1 MPGYVKKALLQFQHI
16 KEGGKKQHSPS
27 PYTVPVYGKKCQMTD
42 IDLTAAMTKN
52 DKSQLQKTTGKFL
65 YYGRAV
71 DDTMLHALNCLATR
85 INDGTART
93 KAALKHFL
101 DYCHDNPD
109 AVKLY
114 VASDM
119 ILFIDSDALY
129 LVEPMAR
136 SRAGGFFYLG
146 NKDGSIINGSIL
158 ILAKVIKFVMSSA
171 AEAEI
176 AALFLNAKLAIPL
189 RQALIDMGFP
199 QPKTKIKTDNSTA
212 EGIVNDKIKQN
223 RSKAIDMR
231 FYWLK
236 CRQSQEQ
243 FDIYWE
249 KGATN
254 LADYFTKH
262 HSPAHHKAVR
272 PIYLYDEQQR
282 LSAEGCAK
290 VLQDRA
296 TSGKR
301 LRLTKSLVTEN
312 ALAALRRN
320 IVTMKSTRMP
330 GRPCNLKEHVQKL
343 LESIHSGRIR
353 A

>member
-1 MPGYVKKALLQFQHI
+1 
-16 KEGGKKQHSPS
+16 
-27 PYTVPVYGKKCQMTD
+27 
-42 IDLTAAMTKN
+42 
-52 DKSQLQKTTGKFL
+52 
-65 YYGRAV
+65 
-71 DDTMLHALNCLATR
+71 
-85 INDGTART
+85 
-93 KAALKHFL
+93 
-101 DYCHDNPD
+101 
-109 AVKLY
+109 
-114 VASDM
+114 
-119 ILFIDSDALY
+119 
-129 LVEPMAR
+129 
-136 SRAGGFFYLG
+136 
-146 NKDGSIINGSIL
+146 
-158 ILAKVIKFVMSSA
+158 
-171 AEAEI
+171 
-176 AALFLNAKLAIPL
+176 
-189 RQALIDMGFP
+189 MGFP

-301 LRLTKSLVTEN
+301 LRLTKSLVAEN

-320 IVTMKSTRMP
+320 IVAMNSTRMP
-330 GRPCNLKEHVQKL
+330 GRPCNLKQHVQMI